1 MSNKTITA
9 TESIA
14 LYIALSDYAVAA
26 KAKAAEAAAKA
37 TKAEKEGEAN
47 AAALRAK
54 ADDLRK
60 KAEEAEAEAA
70 AAKANAETH
79 HGASVDEKAD
89 DLRKDAKAF
98 TAALATAGGAKYARF
113 VSCGAYNVARR
124 ICKESNTTV
133 SAFASLHLL
142 SKDAKLSK
150 AKKEAYA
157 KAKALAN
164 AAAHDV
170 VKAFGLNQHNM
181 SSAEFSYLA
190 SGAVNIQYGKNGVL
204 ECKPINANL
213 MFARLFT
220 IAAARLNGTKI
231 TDALDAHYNGYAA
244 KEAAAEAK
252 RNALKPST
260 EEEAAAKEAAA
271 KAEEAAKAEHLEQKR
286 KQKQEQKQ
294 EQTAEAAKAEEPT
307 KAEAAA
313 AEAEHAAD

>member
-1 MSNKTITA
+1 MANKTITP

-14 LYIALSDYAVAA
+14 LFIALSDYAAA
-26 KAKAAEAAAKA
+26 ARTKAVEAAAKA
-37 TKAEKEGEAN
+37 TKAEQESEPN

-54 ADDLRK
+54 AEDLRK
-60 KAEEAEAEAA
+60 KADEAEAEAA

-89 DLRKDAKAF
+89 ELLKDAKTF

-124 ICKESNTTV
+124 ICKERNTTV

-142 SKDAKLSK
+142 SKDTKLSK
-150 AKKEAYA
+150 AKKEAYT
-157 KAKALAN
+157 KVKALAN
-164 AAAHDV
+164 DAASDV
-170 VKAFGLNQHNM
+170 VKAFGFNQLNLSN
-181 SSAEFSYLA
+181 AEFSYLV
-190 SGAVNIQYGKNGVL
+190 SGAVNIQYGKKGTL
-204 ECKPINANL
+204 ECKPISPNV

-231 TDALDAHYNGYAA
+231 TDALDAHYNNYVA
-244 KEAAAEAK
+244 KEATEAK

-260 EEEAAAKEAAA
+260 DEEAAAKEAAA

-307 KAEAAA
+307 KAEEAAKV
-313 AEAEHAAD
+313 EHAAD